1 MIRDDIKAQLQRL
14 ITHLELDISI
24 LIQDVGSIRE
34 IFNQIKDDLPSFL
47 KEMIQPA
54 AFLEGNGPKFF
65 STQSILAAGGAQKNS
80 TAAEGQ
86 CIQEILSVKK
96 TIDLLKEYPV
106 EINKELTTLNE
117 ERSQLLARVKIV
129 DDTIKQKE
137 AVSKIP
143 ASLADQ
149 KRIMASLKTKLDKIK
164 TEKKAKIPGSAEE
177 DHQQIAKVDS
187 IRLSTLNS
195 IMSALKHVIQIF
207 QCIRFTLV
215 IYQT

>member
-54 AFLEGNGPKFF
+54 ALEGNCPKFF

-96 TIDLLKEYPV
+96 TIDLLKESPV

-117 ERSQLLARVKIV
+117 ERSQLLARAKIV

-187 IRLSTLNS
+187 IRVSTLNS
-195 IMSALKHVIQIF
+195 IKSALKHVIQIF